1 MSELNI
7 YFVRHAE
14 SCSNISIDSLAKI
27 SHPPLSYK
35 GIQQAINL
43 GINNEIIN
51 MDFDEY
57 YSSPSLRTIMTAC
70 LALRNKSIITPI
82 TLKLNS
88 NLIEKRIPF
97 IGNYDK
103 QNSVVPKQNLKNM
116 INYIK
121 LWFKQY
127 YFNNY
132 IDYEF
137 VHIIY
142 DLVLLLNYNNK
153 LDKYKIKII
162 KLLEIAKICR
172 KKLLKELIYLL
183 ILEQNIENASKI
195 GIINKANNNDINNIY
210 NNILQFLDTPKKF
223 IIYHEQSN
231 NKLIYEE
238 IIKKLESFLND
249 YDFIKNIKIVYEYNE
264 KEKHNANI
272 QKFINDKIKFCEKSK
287 NILCFSHGMTL
298 KKFKKLD
305 SSLKNTEILYYN
317 VNNDFFE
324 RILNNNIIIEE
335 KLIKDICGNLSLET
349 KMFKVINNYFE
360 DVNYNNIDG
369 GIYRYKYKHKYLKY
383 KHKYLNI
390 KLND

>member
-14 SCSNISIDSLAKI
+14 SCSNISIDPLGKI

-183 ILEQNIENASKI
+183 ILEQNIENANKI

-210 NNILQFLDTPKKF
+210 NNILQFLNTPGKF
-223 IIYHEQSN
+223 IIYYEQSN

-369 GIYRYKYKHKYLKY
+369 GIYRHKYLKY
-383 KHKYLNI
+383 KQKYLNI
-390 KLND
+390 KLNN

>member
-1 MSELNI
+1 MSEINI

-14 SCSNISIDSLAKI
+14 SCSNISIDPVGKT

-70 LALRNKSIITPI
+70 LALRNKKIITPI
-82 TLKLNS
+82 ILKLNS
-88 NLIEKRIPF
+88 NLIEIQNKDSLL
-97 IGNYDK
+97 YDK

-137 VHIIY
+137 IHIIY
-142 DLVLLLNYNNK
+142 DLVLLLNHNNK
-153 LDKYKIKII
+153 LDTYKIEII
-162 KLLEIAKICR
+162 KLLDIIKIDRNRSR
-172 KKLLKELIYLL
+172 KELLKELIDLL
-183 ILEQNIENASKI
+183 KSEKDIENANKI

-210 NNILQFLDTPKKF
+210 NNILQFLETPNKF

-238 IIKKLESFLND
+238 IIKKLELFLND
-249 YDFIKNIKIVYEYNE
+249 YDFIKNIKIVYEYNDE
-264 KEKHNANI
+264 DNHNANI
-272 QKFINDKIKFCEKSK
+272 NIQQFINEKIKYCEKSK

-298 KKFKKLD
+298 KNFKNLD

-317 VNNDFFE
+317 VNNDYFE
-324 RILNNNIIIEE
+324 RIFNNNIIIDE
-335 KLIKDICGNLSLET
+335 KIIKDICGNLSFEY

-360 DVNYNNIDG
+360 DVNYCRKT
-369 GIYRYKYKHKYLKY
+369 IYKLV
-383 KHKYLNI
+383 
-390 KLND
+390 KLNYI

>member
-1 MSELNI
+1 MLDTLKGFHIEPTNICTLKCPRCARTKFIEKFPQKWKNSNLDLQDLQDLQKSHEHIRKQLPIKKNNNVDI

-14 SCSNISIDSLAKI
+14 SCSNISTSVEGKI
-27 SHPPLSYK
+27 THPPLSYK
-35 GIQQAINL
+35 GMQQAINL
-43 GINNEIIN
+43 GINNKIID
-51 MDFDEY
+51 MDFDKY
-57 YSSPSLRTIMTAC
+57 YCSPSLRTIMTAC

-172 KKLLKELIYLL
+172 KKLLKKLIYLL
-183 ILEQNIENASKI
+183 ILEQNIENANKI

-210 NNILQFLDTPKKF
+210 NNILQFLETPEKF
-223 IIYHEQSN
+223 IIY
-231 NKLIYEE
+231 YV
-238 IIKKLESFLND
+238 F
-249 YDFIKNIKIVYEYNE
+249 FIKHKKV
-264 KEKHNANI
+264 
-272 QKFINDKIKFCEKSK
+272 FL
-287 NILCFSHGMTL
+287 ILYI
-298 KKFKKLD
+298 
-305 SSLKNTEILYYN
+305 KNTIVSLP
-317 VNNDFFE
+317 FF
-324 RILNNNIIIEE
+324 
-335 KLIKDICGNLSLET
+335 
-349 KMFKVINNYFE
+349 NY
-360 DVNYNNIDG
+360 
-369 GIYRYKYKHKYLKY
+369 
-383 KHKYLNI
+383 
-390 KLND
+390 

>member
-1 MSELNI
+1 MSEINI

-14 SCSNISIDSLAKI
+14 SCSNISIDSLGKI

-70 LALRNKSIITPI
+70 LSLRNKSCITPI

-88 NLIEKRIPF
+88 NLIEIQNKDSLL
-97 IGNYDK
+97 YDK

-116 INYIK
+116 IDYIK
-121 LWFKQY
+121 LWFKRY

-137 VHIIY
+137 IHIIY
-142 DLVLLLNYNNK
+142 DLVLLLNHNNK
-153 LDKYKIKII
+153 LDIYKIEII
-162 KLLEIAKICR
+162 KLLDITKIDR
-172 KKLLKELIYLL
+172 KQILKELIDLL
-183 ILEQNIENASKI
+183 KLEQDIENVNKI
-195 GIINKANNNDINNIY
+195 GIINKANNNDINNIF
-210 NNILQFLDTPKKF
+210 NNILQFLETPEKF

-238 IIKKLESFLND
+238 IIKKLELFLND
-249 YDFIKNIKIVYEYNE
+249 YDFIKNIKIVYEYNDE
-264 KEKHNANI
+264 DNHNANI
-272 QKFINDKIKFCEKSK
+272 NIQQFIDNKIKLCEKSK

-298 KKFKKLD
+298 KNFKNLN

-317 VNNDFFE
+317 VNNDFFK
-324 RILNNNIIIEE
+324 RIFNNNIIIDD
-335 KLIKDICGNLSLET
+335 KLIKDICGNLSFEY

-360 DVNYNNIDG
+360 DVNYNNIEDING
-369 GIYRYKYKHKYLKY
+369 GKHIYRPIYKLV
-383 KHKYLNI
+383 
-390 KLND
+390 KLNNI

>member
-14 SCSNISIDSLAKI
+14 SCSNISIDPLGKI

-70 LALRNKSIITPI
+70 LALRNKSIITPVI
-82 TLKLNS
+82 LKLNS
-88 NLIEKRIPF
+88 NLIEIQNRDSLS
-97 IGNYDK
+97 YDK
-103 QNSVVPKQNLKNM
+103 QNSVVPKENLKNM

-137 VHIIY
+137 IHIIY
-142 DLVLLLNYNNK
+142 DLVLLLNHNNK
-153 LDKYKIKII
+153 LDTYKIEII
-162 KLLEIAKICR
+162 KLLDITKIGRSR
-172 KKLLKELIYLL
+172 KELLKELIKLL
-183 ILEQNIENASKI
+183 KLEKNIENANKI

-210 NNILQFLDTPKKF
+210 NNILQFLETPEKF
-223 IIYHEQSN
+223 IIYYEYSD

-238 IIKKLESFLND
+238 IIKKLELFLND
-249 YDFIKNIKIVYEYNE
+249 YNFLKNIKIVYEYNDE
-264 KEKHNANI
+264 DNHNANI
-272 QKFINDKIKFCEKSK
+272 NIQQFINEKIKYCEKSK

-298 KKFKKLD
+298 KNFKNLV
-305 SSLKNTEILYYN
+305 SNLKNTEILYYN
-317 VNNDFFE
+317 VNNDYFK
-324 RILNNNIIIEE
+324 RIFNNNIIIDE
-335 KLIKDICGNLSLET
+335 KLIKDICGNLSFEY

-360 DVNYNNIDG
+360 DVNYNG
-369 GIYRYKYKHKYLKY
+369 KHIY
-383 KHKYLNI
+383 
-390 KLND
+390 KLVKLII

>member
-14 SCSNISIDSLAKI
+14 SCSNISIDPLGKI

-88 NLIEKRIPF
+88 NLIEIQNKDSLL
-97 IGNYDK
+97 YDK

-137 VHIIY
+137 IHIIY
-142 DLVLLLNYNNK
+142 DLVLLLNHNNK
-153 LDKYKIKII
+153 LDTYKIEII
-162 KLLEIAKICR
+162 KLLDIIKIDR
-172 KKLLKELIYLL
+172 KQILKELIDLL
-183 ILEQNIENASKI
+183 KSEKDIENANKI

-210 NNILQFLDTPKKF
+210 NNILQFLETPNKF

-249 YDFIKNIKIVYEYNE
+249 YDFIKNIKIVYEYNDE
-264 KEKHNANI
+264 DNHNANI

-360 DVNYNNIDG
+360 DVNYCRKT
-369 GIYRYKYKHKYLKY
+369 IYKLV
-383 KHKYLNI
+383 
-390 KLND
+390 KLNYI